1 MLYVLTEYGLL
12 SAGSKASPGEEE
24 EEEEKEEEE
33 QRVFKR
39 PLSLSPLIGGELG
52 ETGVM
57 FKEVGVSE
65 LKFLWKITLSCSAQW
80 MAGNVKT
87 CVSVPGLKYCI
98 AVGKL
103 SHYKRILIYL
113 RADCRPKNCVL
124 VVGGTNLSK

>member
-1 MLYVLTEYGLL
+1 MPAVKLRRGR
-12 SAGSKASPGEEE
+12 KRR

-65 LKFLWKITLSCSAQW
+65 LKFLS
-80 MAGNVKT
+80 
-87 CVSVPGLKYCI
+87 
-98 AVGKL
+98 GK
-103 SHYKRILIYL
+103 
-113 RADCRPKNCVL
+113 
-124 VVGGTNLSK
+124 